1 MRVVME
7 AQRSFGQS
15 PIEEIEFDARS
26 RDDIPA
32 VLRGLHSI
40 YMNGA
45 TRARVFEILEEGVAS
60 GVSHKLG
67 RRGMD
72 LWRIFVLGVVKQ
84 ALNCDYDRLTHM
96 ANYDSLLR
104 QMLGHGGWGEG
115 ADPVYHVQTIIDNVG
130 LLSDGVLGK
139 INEVVVAHGH
149 ARLTKQARQEG
160 LRCRVDSAV
169 TKTHVHWPTD
179 VSLLRDAGICL
190 LRETARLCRTHGI
203 AGWRKEADWAAR
215 LSELFQ
221 RVRRWRGW
229 RHHDRVR
236 AYLHHCGKLVK
247 KVQASRA
254 QLGTA
259 FSTTGQHY
267 LDCVS
272 KLMDQVDRRLLRG
285 EEIPHWEKI
294 ISVHE
299 PHTRWINKG
308 KAGVLA
314 ELGLPVCV
322 LEDQHQYILHHQVLY
337 EGTDSSMIV
346 DFIRE
351 AQVRYPSLTSCSM
364 DKGYFSESNRK
375 ALAQSLDLVIMP
387 KKGRLSQV
395 DKDRESAP
403 DFAEGRRQHPAVES
417 AINNLNQRG
426 LDLVRTHG
434 KEGFGRTVAL
444 SVVAA
449 NVHRL
454 GLQLKRKEERRRRWH
469 QARKRAA

>member
-7 AQRSFGQS
+7 AQRSFGQF
-15 PIEEIEFDARS
+15 PIEEIKFDGRS

-32 VLRGLHSI
+32 ILRGLRSI
-40 YMNGA
+40 YLDA
-45 TRARVFEILEEGVAS
+45 KTRLRVFEILEEGVAS

-67 RRGMD
+67 HRGMD

-96 ANYDSLLR
+96 ANYDNLLR
-104 QMLGHGGWGEG
+104 QMLGHGGWEEG

-130 LLSDGVLGK
+130 LLSAGVLGK
-139 INEVVVAHGH
+139 INAVVVSHGH
-149 ARLTKQARQEG
+149 ARLTKKAQQEG

-169 TKTHVHWPTD
+169 TKTHVRWPTD

-190 LRETARLCRTHGI
+190 LRETARLCRSHGI
-203 AGWRKEADWAAR
+203 PGWRKEANWAAR
-215 LSELFQ
+215 LCKLFQ
-221 RVRRWRGW
+221 GVRRWRGW
-229 RHHDRVR
+229 RCRDRVR
-236 AYLHHCGKLVK
+236 AYLHYFGKLVK

-254 QLGTA
+254 QLGAA
-259 FSTTGQHY
+259 FSTKGQHY

-272 KLMDQVDRRLLRG
+272 KLMDQVDRRLLKG
-285 EEIPHWEKI
+285 EQIPHWEKI

-308 KAGVLA
+308 KAGVLV

-322 LEDQHQYILHHQVLY
+322 LEDQHQYILHHAVLY
-337 EGTDSSMIV
+337 EGTDSSMIM
-346 DFIRE
+346 DFLRE
-351 AQVRYPSLTSCSM
+351 AQVRYPSLSSCSM
-364 DKGYFSESNRK
+364 DTGYTSESNRK

-387 KKGRLSQV
+387 KKGRLSQA

-403 DFAEGRRQHPAVES
+403 DFAAGRRQHPAVES

>member
-7 AQRSFGQS
+7 AQRSLGQA

-32 VLRGLHSI
+32 VLRGLQSI
-40 YMNGA
+40 YMNAA
-45 TRARVFEILEEGVAS
+45 TRLRVFEILEAGVAS

-96 ANYDSLLR
+96 ANYDNLLR
-104 QMLGHGGWGEG
+104 QMLGHGGWEEG
-115 ADPVYHVQTIIDNVG
+115 ADPLYHVQTIIDNVG
-130 LLSDGVLGK
+130 LLSEEVLGK
-139 INEVVVAHGH
+139 INKVVVGQGH
-149 ARLTKQARQEG
+149 ARLTKKGQQEG

-190 LRETARLCRTHGI
+190 IRETARLCRSHGI
-203 AGWRKEADWAAR
+203 KGWRKEADWAAR
-215 LSELFQ
+215 LLELFQ
-221 RVRRWRGW
+221 GVRGWRGW
-229 RHHDRVR
+229 RHRERVY
-236 AYLHHCGKLVK
+236 AYLYHFGKLVK
-247 KVQASRA
+247 KVQACRA
-254 QLGTA
+254 QLGAA
-259 FSTTGQHY
+259 FSTKGQHY
-267 LDCVS
+267 LDCGL
-272 KLMDQVDRRLLRG
+272 KLMDQVDRRLLKG
-285 EEIPHWEKI
+285 EQIPHWEKI

-299 PHTRWINKG
+299 SHTRWINKG
-308 KAGVLA
+308 KVGVQA

-337 EGTDSSMIV
+337 EGTDSEMIV
-346 DFIRE
+346 DFLRE
-351 AQVRYPSLTSCSM
+351 AQARYPSLTSCSM
-364 DKGYFSESNRK
+364 DRGYSSELNLN

-395 DKDRESAP
+395 DKERESAP
-403 DFAEGRRQHPAVES
+403 DFVAGRRQHPAVES

-454 GLQLKRKEERRRRWH
+454 GLQLKRQEERRRRWH